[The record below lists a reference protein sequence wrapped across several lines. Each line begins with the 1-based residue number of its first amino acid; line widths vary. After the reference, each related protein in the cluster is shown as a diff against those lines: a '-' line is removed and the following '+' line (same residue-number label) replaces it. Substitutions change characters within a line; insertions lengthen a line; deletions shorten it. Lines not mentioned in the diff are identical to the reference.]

1 MSRVLKT
8 GPGWRF
14 GWDPAAIE
22 FRGLIGADDWSIELT
37 QTELHD
43 FCRLV
48 GQLADTMQSMQSE
61 LMAEEAIT
69 LEAES
74 EQLWLEAEGM
84 PSAYGLRVI
93 LLTGRRAEGEWSVA
107 AVPGLL
113 GALRS
118 QRFEESGNAV
128 LL

>member
-1 MSRVLKT
+1 MTRILKT
-8 GPGWRF
+8 GSGWRF
-14 GWDPAAIE
+14 GWDPEAIE

-37 QTELHD
+37 QAELDD

-48 GQLADTMQSMQSE
+48 GQLAETMQSMQAA
-61 LMAEEAIT
+61 LMAEEALT

-74 EQLWLEAEGM
+74 EWLWLEAEGM

-93 LLTGRRAEGEWSVA
+93 LLTGRRAEGAWLVA

-113 GALRS
+113 GAVRS
-118 QRFEESGNAV
+118 MQGG
-128 LL
+128 